1 MVPAALERITYDAT
15 EPERRLGRWL
25 KPSPGVL
32 RVFTGDAL
40 LIGAGK
46 MFHEFVVTM
55 TNLNLPYQ
63 KKMDVAVP
71 FNPRCGDCPEE
82 ALEGLRRIGGASKEG
97 S

>member
-1 MVPAALERITYDAT
+1 
-15 EPERRLGRWL
+15 
-25 KPSPGVL
+25 
-32 RVFTGDAL
+32 
-40 LIGAGK
+40 

-82 ALEGLRRIGGASKEG
+82 ALEGLRRIGSASKEG